1 MSKDIVIKD
10 LTSQLIQM
18 NFICTYHP
26 KYDIYSDMFFDCQ
39 NSDEEP
45 SKINLTLA
53 ISIDEKHMELKYYH
67 RISEYIILDTK
78 RKMQLR
84 EPIDIF
90 HQFVSYQTV
99 TGKTKHIYLDP
110 EEIVEFLKHL
120 CEKYGYTFTRIQQP
134 LSSKIK
140 ESVKTKRPAKESV
153 PTLTIITLF
162 SLTALSMYFNLIP
175 RNWILSLILA
185 IVFILSAQMIP
196 KMKWQLTAG
205 WVTLQVLIWLI
216 Y

>member
-1 MSKDIVIKD
+1 MSKDIIIKD

-18 NFICTYHP
+18 NFICSYHP
-26 KYDIYSDMFFDCQ
+26 KYDLYSDMFFDCQ

-45 SKINLTLA
+45 AKINLILA
-53 ISIDEKHMELKYYH
+53 ISIDEKHKQLKYYH

-78 RKMQLR
+78 KKMQLT
-84 EPIDIF
+84 EPIDSF

-110 EEIVEFLKHL
+110 EEIAEFFKLS
-120 CEKYGYTFTRIQQP
+120 CEKHGYSFTRIQQP
-134 LSSKIK
+134 LSSQIK
-140 ESVKTKRPAKESV
+140 ESVKAKRSTKESV

-162 SLTALSMYFNLIP
+162 SLTALSLYFNLIP

-185 IVFILSAQMIP
+185 IIFILSAQMIP
-196 KMKWQLTAG
+196 TKKWLLTAG
-205 WVTLQVLIWLI
+205 WVTLQILIWLI